1 MNKNT
6 TQGDFMPKGYHHLT
20 HIQRCQICTLKDRG
34 DSFRSIANHLKV
46 HPSTISREIKRNSG
60 LKGYR
65 HTGAH
70 QKARLRKNT
79 MPNNKM
85 GAEVIAALREKLKL
99 GWSPVQISG
108 HLKRHGNQSVS
119 HETIYKFIW
128 KDKRSGGDLF
138 RLLRR
143 KGKKYNKRAK
153 QNAGRGMIPNRVDIS
168 LRPDIVE
175 DKTRL
180 GDWEIDTI
188 IGARHK
194 GAIVSM
200 VERSSKLTKLVRVP
214 RKTADLVAKALCKRL
229 KPIEAFVHT
238 LTADNGKEFAFHE
251 AVSTEL
257 GAGFYFAT
265 PYHSWERGLNEH
277 TNGLV
282 REYFPKSTNFLEIT
296 EKQVL
301 EVEKLLNNR
310 PRKVLGFETPLERF
324 ERVSENMLKWEVH

>member
-1 MNKNT
+1 
-6 TQGDFMPKGYHHLT
+6 MPKGYHHLT
-20 HIQRCQICTLKDRG
+20 HIERCQICTLKDRG
-34 DSFRSIANHLKV
+34 DSFRSIAKHLSV
-46 HPSTISREIKRNSG
+46 HPSTIGREIKRNSG

-70 QKARLRKNT
+70 QKARFRKNT

-85 GAEVIAALREKLKL
+85 GAEIIAALREKLKL

-108 HLKRHGNQSVS
+108 RLKLNGSQSVS
-119 HETIYKFIW
+119 HETIYRYIW
-128 KDKRSGGDLF
+128 KDKRSGGVLF
-138 RLLRR
+138 RYLRS

-153 QNAGRGMIPNRVDIS
+153 QNAGRGFIPNRVDIT

-180 GDWEIDTI
+180 GDWELDTI
-188 IGARHK
+188 IGAGHK

-214 RKTADLVAKALCKRL
+214 RKTAKLVAEALCKRL

-238 LTADNGKEFAFHE
+238 LTSDNGKEFAYHE
-251 AVSTEL
+251 SVSTAL
-257 GAGFYFAT
+257 SASFYFAT

-282 REYFPKSTNFLEIT
+282 RGYFPKSTNFLEVT
-296 EKQVL
+296 GEQVL
-301 EVEKLLNNR
+301 EVENLLNNR
-310 PRKVLGFETPLERF
+310 PRKILGFETPSERF
-324 ERVSENMLKWEVH
+324 TRVSENMLNLEVQ